1 MTKTAPMTAAD
12 RDALIAQAIA
22 AGLTAERTAKD
33 FFVGTGEDR
42 VRITPGQLKALITEE
57 QERREAFA
65 AAEELRAEVASDA
78 PEETPVAVEPALE
91 AAQPEAQIEAQTE
104 AEPAPQAQPSKAVIR
119 FGPPCGG
126 DIAHLNLA
134 TSAEARNPL
143 LHLDVPVQSKH
154 KTKADAAAAGKQH
167 GGRGFLA
174 FLAQDAQGEQFWVVA
189 TVDADGRL
197 QLDGTEVTLNLL
209 EGDAAEAA
217 RAKLKG
223 ERVKAKSQWLA
234 QAV

>member
-12 RDALIAQAIA
+12 RDALIAQATA
-22 AGLTAERTAKD
+22 AGVTAERTAKD
-33 FFVGTGEDR
+33 FFLGTGEDR
-42 VRITPGQLKALITEE
+42 VRVTPGQLKTLIAEE

-65 AAEELRAEVASDA
+65 AAEELRTQVEVTTPA
-78 PEETPVAVEPALE
+78 PEETPVKVEPAPE
-91 AAQPEAQIEAQTE
+91 AEQPEAQPT
-104 AEPAPQAQPSKAVIR
+104 PQAQPSKAVIR

-126 DIAHLNLA
+126 DIAHLDVA

-143 LHLDVPVQSKH
+143 LHLDVPVQAKH
-154 KTKADAAAAGKQH
+154 KTKAEAAAAGKQH

-197 QLDGTEVTLNLL
+197 QLDGTEVTLNML
-209 EGDAAEAA
+209 EGEAAEAA